1 MITRCV
7 LFLVTLFESQLSNDK
22 TLIRFLNSIRLHIR
36 KNLMLSKEILSFNI
50 QGLNFILRNHDL
62 KLKTIEEFKNSY
74 KMDNLI

>member
-1 MITRCV
+1 
-7 LFLVTLFESQLSNDK
+7 
-22 TLIRFLNSIRLHIR
+22 
-36 KNLMLSKEILSFNI
+36 MLSKEILSFNI